1 MPSHQYIVEQ
11 MIHQETIRQH
21 TQGRGTYDIT
31 GQVRTAVRNAAIQ
44 TGLCHLFLQH
54 TSASLII
61 CENAD
66 PSVRSDLERFM
77 LRLVPDG
84 DPIYDHVLEG
94 PDDMPAHVRA
104 ILTKM
109 EMTLPVSNGD
119 CALGTW
125 QGIYLYEHRYRP
137 HERRV
142 IVTIRD

>member
-1 MPSHQYIVEQ
+1 
-11 MIHQETIRQH
+11 MIHQETIRQR
-21 TQGRGTYDIT
+21 TRGRGTYEIT
-31 GQVRTAVRNAAIQ
+31 AQVQTIVRNAGIQ

-54 TSASLII
+54 TSASLVI

-77 LRLVPDG
+77 ARLVPDG
-84 DPIYDHVLEG
+84 DPIYDHTQEG

-109 EMTLPVSNGD
+109 EMTLPVSSGH

-125 QGIYLYEHRYRP
+125 QGVYLYEHRHHA

-142 IVTIRD
+142 VVTVRD

>member
-1 MPSHQYIVEQ
+1 
-11 MIHQETIRQH
+11 MIHQETIRQR
-21 TQGRGTYDIT
+21 TRGRGTHDIT
-31 GQVRTAVRNAAIQ
+31 GQVRAIVRDAGIQ

-77 LRLVPDG
+77 ARLVPDG
-84 DPIYDHVLEG
+84 DPIYDHTQEG

-109 EMTLPVSNGD
+109 ELTLPVSGGH

-125 QGIYLYEHRYRP
+125 QGVYLYEHRHHA

-142 IVTIRD
+142 IVTVRD